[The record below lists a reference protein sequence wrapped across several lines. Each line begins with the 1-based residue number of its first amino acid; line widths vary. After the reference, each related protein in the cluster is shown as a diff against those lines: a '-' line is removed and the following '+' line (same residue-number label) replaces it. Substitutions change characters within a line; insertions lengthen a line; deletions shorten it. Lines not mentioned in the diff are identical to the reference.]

1 MYDRAMTVQLE
12 TLRPA
17 AFGRQNVKQ
26 IADPVIEPMWRG
38 DRVLVEVD
46 DGNVTV
52 RDPEG
57 KEDETEPVILAQLAE
72 AVRTESV
79 VLDGY
84 LTYMATQ
91 PQASLAI
98 GTEVPTAGQMATQ
111 MFVGKGFR
119 SRVNRPAE
127 QLEEKHEVP
136 DHPLAFVAID
146 LLVLD
151 GQSLLDIPLLER
163 KRLLESVLAES
174 ELVRRTAFVR
184 PPVDAWL
191 ASWRSMGF
199 RELAYKAA
207 NSRYVPGERNNDWA
221 IATIPST

>member
-1 MYDRAMTVQLE
+1 
-12 TLRPA
+12 
-17 AFGRQNVKQ
+17 
-26 IADPVIEPMWRG
+26 MWRG
-38 DRVLVEVD
+38 DRVLVEVQ
-46 DGNVTV
+46 DGRVIV
-52 RDPEG
+52 RDPTGNER
-57 KEDETEPVILAQLAE
+57 ETEERIVAQLADT
-72 AVRTESV
+72 VRTESA

-84 LTYMATQ
+84 LTYQATQ
-91 PQASLAI
+91 PPTTMAI
-98 GTEVPTAGQMATQ
+98 GSDVPTAGQMATQ

-127 QLEEKHEVP
+127 ELEQKHEVP

-174 ELVRRTAFVR
+174 DLVRRTAFVR

-207 NSRYVPGERNNDWA
+207 NSRYVPGERNDDWA
-221 IATIPST
+221 IATIPTT

>member
-1 MYDRAMTVQLE
+1 MTVQLDS
-12 TLRPA
+12 LRPA

-26 IADPVIEPMWRG
+26 IIDPVIEPMWRG
-38 DRVLVEVD
+38 DRVLVEVEA
-46 DGNVTV
+46 GRVIV
-52 RDPEG
+52 RDPSGREQ
-57 KEDETEPVILAQLAE
+57 ETEERIVVQLAE
-72 AVRTESV
+72 AVRTESA

-84 LTYMATQ
+84 LTYQATQ
-91 PQASLAI
+91 PSTTLAI
-98 GTEVPTAGQMATQ
+98 GSDVPTAGQMATQ

-119 SRVNRPAE
+119 SRVNRGAE
-127 QLEEKHEVP
+127 ELEEKHQVP

-151 GQSLLDIPLLER
+151 GQSLLEIPLLER

-207 NSRYVPGERNNDWA
+207 NSRYVPGERNDDWA
-221 IATIPST
+221 IVTIPTN

>member
-1 MYDRAMTVQLE
+1 MTLQLDA
-12 TLRPA
+12 LRPA

-26 IADPVIEPMWRG
+26 ITDPVIEPMWRG

-46 DGNVTV
+46 DGRVVV
-52 RDPEG
+52 RDPSGQEHR
-57 KEDETEPVILAQLAE
+57 TEESLVAQLSA
-72 AVRTESV
+72 AVRTESA

-84 LTYMATQ
+84 LTYQATQ
-91 PQASLAI
+91 PTTTLAI

-127 QLEEKHEVP
+127 ELEEKHEVP
-136 DHPLAFVAID
+136 DHPLAFVAVD
-146 LLVLD
+146 LLILD
-151 GQSLLDIPLLER
+151 GQSLLEIPLLER

-207 NSRYVPGERNNDWA
+207 NSRYVPGERNDEWA
-221 IATIPST
+221 IATIPTT